1 MQNTQHTNTEFT
13 LFHHSEVQ
21 LPREALEECCP
32 PMMDATE
39 VCEFWVSRID
49 WDQVGITDAEIREG
63 LEETGAWGDRDLDDT
78 HQNRLR
84 FLWIASGDWRE
95 NRDL

>member
-1 MQNTQHTNTEFT
+1 MQNPSHTDTEFT

-32 PMMDATE
+32 FGMDATE
-39 VCEFWVSRID
+39 ACKFWASRID
-49 WDQVGITDAEIREG
+49 WDQVGITDDEIRDG
-63 LEETGAWGDRDLDDT
+63 LFETGAWIEADLDDT
-78 HQNRLR
+78 HENRLR

-95 NRDL
+95 HRDE